1 MAFFAE
7 GSAFGELPEEN
18 QERLLEITV
27 SKEYKKGDVIF
38 QEGEPGDG
46 LFFVIRG
53 AVKIVKL
60 NEDGKEHII
69 HILGPGEL
77 FAEVLLFK
85 KGAYPATA
93 VAQQDSSIGKILNS
107 DLEAEL
113 LQDNQLALAIIRA
126 LSNRLQVAQQK
137 IRNLALA
144 DASEKIMQTLRQLS
158 MEKGRPRSNEEIAI
172 FLPMNRQDLAN
183 LMGVSRETLARIL
196 AEWQEEGW
204 LYWEGKTLIIRKK
217 EFIDLVSQKGER

>member
-7 GSAFGELPEEN
+7 GSAFGELPEKN

-27 SKEYKKGDVIF
+27 PKDYKKGDVIF

-46 LFFVIRG
+46 LFFVIQG

-69 HILGPGEL
+69 HILGPGDL

-85 KGAYPATA
+85 KGVYPATA
-93 VAQQDSSIGKILNS
+93 VAQQDSRVGRILNS
-107 DLEAEL
+107 DLEVEL
-113 LQDNQLALAIIRA
+113 LQDNHLALAMIRA

-144 DASEKIMQTLRQLS
+144 DASEKIIQTLKQLS
-158 MEKGRPRSNEEIAI
+158 MEKGEQRSDEEVAI

-196 AEWQEEGW
+196 AEWQDEGW
-204 LYWEGKTLIIRKK
+204 LYWEGKKLIIRKK
-217 EFIDLVSQKGER
+217 EFIDLVSQKGEK

>member
-7 GSAFGELPEEN
+7 GSAFGELPEKN

-27 SKEYKKGDVIF
+27 AKEYKKGEIIF
-38 QEGEPGDG
+38 QEGDPGDG
-46 LFFVIRG
+46 LFFVIQG

-60 NEDGKEHII
+60 TEEGKEHII

-85 KGAYPATA
+85 KGVYPATT
-93 VAQQDSSIGKILNS
+93 VAQQDSRVGKILNS

-113 LQDNQLALAIIRA
+113 LQDNHLALAMIKA

-144 DASEKIMQTLRQLS
+144 DASEKIIQTLKQLS
-158 MEKGRPRSNEEIAI
+158 LEKGERRLDEVAI

-196 AEWQEEGW
+196 AEWQDEGW
-204 LYWEGKTLIIRKK
+204 LYWEGKKLIIRKK
-217 EFIDLVSQKGER
+217 EFIDFISQKGEK

>member
-7 GSAFGELPEEN
+7 GSAFGELPEKN

-27 SKEYKKGDVIF
+27 AKEYKKGEIIF
-38 QEGEPGDG
+38 QEGDPGDG
-46 LFFVIRG
+46 LFFVIQG

-60 NEDGKEHII
+60 NEEGKEHII

-85 KGAYPATA
+85 KGVYPATT
-93 VAQQDSSIGKILNS
+93 VAQQDSRVGKILNS

-113 LQDNQLALAIIRA
+113 LQDNHLALAMIKA

-144 DASEKIMQTLRQLS
+144 DASEKIIQTLKQLS
-158 MEKGRPRSNEEIAI
+158 LEKGERRLDEIAI

-196 AEWQEEGW
+196 AEWQDEGW
-204 LYWEGKTLIIRKK
+204 LYWEGKKLIIRKK
-217 EFIDLVSQKGER
+217 EFIDFISQKGEK

>member
-1 MAFFAE
+1 MAFFAK
-7 GSAFGELPEEN
+7 GSAFGELPEKN
-18 QERLLEITV
+18 QERLLAITV

-46 LFFVIRG
+46 LFFVIHG

-60 NEDGKEHII
+60 NEEGKEHII

-85 KGAYPATA
+85 KGVYPATA
-93 VAQQDSSIGKILNS
+93 VSQQDSCVGKILNS

-113 LQDNQLALAIIRA
+113 LQDNHLALAMIRA

-144 DASEKIMQTLRQLS
+144 DASEKVIQTLKQLS
-158 MEKGRPRSNEEIAI
+158 IEKGEPRAGEIAI

-196 AEWQEEGW
+196 AEWQDEGW
-204 LYWEGKTLIIRKK
+204 LYWEGKNLVIRKK
-217 EFIDLVSQKGER
+217 EFIDLLPPKGEE

>member
-7 GSAFGELPEEN
+7 GSAFGELPEKN

-27 SKEYKKGDVIF
+27 SKEYKKEEVIF
-38 QEGEPGDG
+38 QEGESGDG
-46 LFFVIRG
+46 LFFVVHG
-53 AVKIVKL
+53 AVKIIKL
-60 NEDGKEHII
+60 NEEGKEHII

-85 KGAYPATA
+85 KGTYPATA
-93 VAQQDSSIGKILNS
+93 IAQQDSRIGKILNS

-113 LQDNQLALAIIRA
+113 LRDNHLALALIRA
-126 LSNRLQVAQQK
+126 LSKRLWVAQQK

-144 DASEKIMQTLRQLS
+144 DAPGKIIQTLRQLS
-158 MEKGRPRSNEEIAI
+158 IEKGERRSEEEIEI

-183 LMGVSRETLARIL
+183 LMGVSRETLARTL
-196 AEWQEEGW
+196 AEWQDAGW
-204 LYWEGKTLIIRKK
+204 LYWEGKKLIIRKK
-217 EFIDLVSQKGER
+217 EFIDFVSQEGEK